1 MARAF
6 SHLRSNRSNLQ
17 LWIWKYIACRIQA
30 HQHRTAILQAFLVM
44 RKNVH
49 LGNRVV
55 LDTKISGKP
64 VLTCGLMN
72 LANIGNLIT
81 YCFERYSNQMTM
93 VFQEKFRGPR
103 TPKSPLAT
111 SNHQGLSRVPYIGQ
125 AENVP
130 TDFLTIVAT

>member
-1 MARAF
+1 MSTSGIGWSWTRIY
-6 SHLRSNRSNLQ
+6 LENLD
-17 LWIWKYIACRIQA
+17 
-30 HQHRTAILQAFLVM
+30 HREYLA
-44 RKNVH
+44 K
-49 LGNRVV
+49 
-55 LDTKISGKP
+55 

-93 VFQEKFRGPR
+93 VFQEKFRSPR